1 MVALLRCGGLLLM
14 LTRTLKCFALS
25 FPLMLLFTV
34 SAQANTCN
42 NFLSYDCAHATP
54 NIVHVGPGVASGQSV
69 GILLTGNTFMLSTAN
84 GSAAADMLV
93 IAAFLNTTPT
103 GTLNGISFTSL
114 TSFPEGS
121 AVNAITSSLQGLGLC
136 STTCNL
142 TFGFVDLHSALA
154 ANGSVTVNIS
164 GVPVGTVFYGLAL
177 DSKGQIIYITP
188 NSEAAILGRGNQVV
202 PEPGTLTLLG
212 SGLVGL
218 AGLIR
223 RRYMS

>member
-1 MVALLRCGGLLLM
+1 M
-14 LTRTLKCFALS
+14 
-25 FPLMLLFTV
+25 
-34 SAQANTCN
+34 
-42 NFLSYDCAHATP
+42 
-54 NIVHVGPGVASGQSV
+54 
-69 GILLTGNTFMLSTAN
+69 
-84 GSAAADMLV
+84 
-93 IAAFLNTTPT
+93 
-103 GTLNGISFTSL
+103 
-114 TSFPEGS
+114 
-121 AVNAITSSLQGLGLC
+121 QGLGLC

-177 DSKGQIIYITP
+177 NSNGQIIYITP